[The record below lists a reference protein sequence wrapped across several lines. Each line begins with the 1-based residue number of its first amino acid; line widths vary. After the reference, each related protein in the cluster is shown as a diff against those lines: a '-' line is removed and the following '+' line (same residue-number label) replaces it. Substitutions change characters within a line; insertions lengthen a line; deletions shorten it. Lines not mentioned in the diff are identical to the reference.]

1 MINLQDFSLKQLQY
15 FAAVAEFGSFRQAAF
30 RLEITQ
36 PTLSNQV
43 AIMEKALKVQLFERT
58 RKGINT
64 TPQGRELL
72 LSARRVLE
80 EAQGFTTQAALLSGG
95 GIGTYRLGVTPTLGP
110 YLLPHI
116 LKPIH
121 DTHSDLKLYVRENP
135 PSELETGLINGQH
148 DLILTTLPIMSGELI
163 VVNLFREPLKL
174 ALAKDHRL
182 ANRTR
187 IKREDLLGE
196 PVLTI
201 SEHHLFHRQITELC
215 EEVGAPVLRD
225 YEGTSLDTLRQM
237 VGGEGGTGGTHR
249 VRFSEKSGALS
260 RQVQR
265 RLTRPRQPSNRR
277 DSRRKPRE
285 NIATAG
291 FLPLRAC
298 RQLSG
303 TILFRID
310 PAVGYIKSLLRKFL
324 LFQVRGFRIP
334 RERGFVRR
342 SGRVHRLEAKRN
354 LRLGR
359 GHA

>member
-1 MINLQDFSLKQLQY
+1 MDNLNEFSLRQLQY
-15 FAAVAEFGSFRQAAF
+15 FAAVAEYGSFRQAAF

-36 PTLSNQV
+36 PTLSHQV
-43 AIMEKALKVQLFERT
+43 ATMERALKVQLFERT

-116 LKPIH
+116 LNPIH
-121 DTHSDLKLYVRENP
+121 NNHVDLKLYVRENP

-148 DLILTTLPIMSGELI
+148 DLILTTLPIMSSELI
-163 VVNLFREPLKL
+163 VAPLFREPLKL
-174 ALAKDHRL
+174 ALARDHRL
-182 ANRTR
+182 ADRLIINRG
-187 IKREDLLGE
+187 DLLGE

-237 VGGEGGTGGTHR
+237 VVMGMG
-249 VRFSEKSGALS
+249 VA
-260 RQVQR
+260 
-265 RLTRPRQPSNRR
+265 
-277 DSRRKPRE
+277 
-285 NIATAG
+285 
-291 FLPLRAC
+291 FLPALYAKSEIRNEEELRVADVEGINVV
-298 RQLSG
+298 RNHALVWRNTSPVSSFYKQLSEEIK
-303 TILFRID
+303 TIIET
-310 PAVGYIKSLLRKFL
+310 SLASDILPVNLTTNREKL
-324 LFQVRGFRIP
+324 LKTKP
-334 RERGFVRR
+334 
-342 SGRVHRLEAKRN
+342 KTN
-354 LRLGR
+354 
-359 GHA
+359 

>member
-1 MINLQDFSLKQLQY
+1 MDNLNEFSLRQLQY
-15 FAAVAEFGSFRQAAF
+15 FAAVAEYGSFRQAAF

-36 PTLSNQV
+36 PTLSHQV
-43 AIMEKALKVQLFERT
+43 ATMERALKVQLFERT

-116 LKPIH
+116 LNPIH
-121 DTHSDLKLYVRENP
+121 NNHVDLKLYVRENP

-148 DLILTTLPIMSGELI
+148 DLILTTLPIMSSELI
-163 VVNLFREPLKL
+163 VAPLFREPLKL
-174 ALAKDHRL
+174 ALARDHRL
-182 ANRTR
+182 ADRLIINRG
-187 IKREDLLGE
+187 DLLGE

-237 VGGEGGTGGTHR
+237 VVMGMGVAFLPALYAKSEIRNEEELRVADVEGINV
-249 VRFSEKSGALS
+249 VRNHALVWRNTSPASSFYKQLSEEIKTIIETSLASDILP
-260 RQVQR
+260 VN
-265 RLTRPRQPSNRR
+265 LTTN
-277 DSRRKPRE
+277 RE
-285 NIATAG
+285 N
-291 FLPLRAC
+291 LPK
-298 RQLSG
+298 
-303 TILFRID
+303 TK
-310 PAVGYIKSLLRKFL
+310 PKT
-324 LFQVRGFRIP
+324 
-334 RERGFVRR
+334 
-342 SGRVHRLEAKRN
+342 N
-354 LRLGR
+354 
-359 GHA
+359 